1 LFVSHPLQTQAVT
14 YIVQRLASLA
24 TFFCLLCT
32 YAYLQMN
39 LASLEGTSSWKPR
52 LWYSLSLFA
61 AFLAMKTK
69 EISFPLPVMILF
81 YEYLFFNGK
90 GKTRILRLVPFFL
103 TMTIIPINLI
113 GLGKPIGEM
122 VGDVSQAMKVGTS
135 LSPWDYLF
143 TQFRVMVT
151 YLRLLLLPI
160 HQNLDYDYPVFH
172 SFFHPQ
178 VLFSFLILLS
188 VFGISVFSLVRSRRP
203 GSSHLR
209 LIAYGVFWFFAM
221 SSVESSIIP
230 IADVI
235 FEHRMYLPSAGFFIA
250 VSCLT
255 FHAASRLREKWQA
268 SEKAAI
274 GLLMAVVVL
283 LSGLTF
289 RRNLVWQTEV
299 GLWEDVIRQSP
310 RKARP
315 DNNLGSIYGREGN
328 HKNAFKEFSQ
338 AIEQDPSNAVY
349 YSNRARSLE
358 HLNDFGGAI
367 RDFTKAILLGQDSKG
382 EYQFVANDYNGR
394 GIAYGQLGNLDQ
406 SIADFT
412 MAISLAPDNGKF
424 YFNRG
429 VAYAKRGETG
439 KALMDFGKGCAIGD
453 ENSCRAMMML
463 EGNHSLK

>member
-1 LFVSHPLQTQAVT
+1 
-14 YIVQRLASLA
+14 
-24 TFFCLLCT
+24 
-32 YAYLQMN
+32 
-39 LASLEGTSSWKPR
+39 
-52 LWYSLSLFA
+52 
-61 AFLAMKTK
+61 
-69 EISFPLPVMILF
+69 
-81 YEYLFFNGK
+81 
-90 GKTRILRLVPFFL
+90 
-103 TMTIIPINLI
+103 
-113 GLGKPIGEM
+113 
-122 VGDVSQAMKVGTS
+122 
-135 LSPWDYLF
+135 
-143 TQFRVMVT
+143 
-151 YLRLLLLPI
+151 
-160 HQNLDYDYPVFH
+160 
-172 SFFHPQ
+172 
-178 VLFSFLILLS
+178 
-188 VFGISVFSLVRSRRP
+188 
-203 GSSHLR
+203 
-209 LIAYGVFWFFAM
+209 
-221 SSVESSIIP
+221 
-230 IADVI
+230 
-235 FEHRMYLPSAGFFIA
+235 MYLPSAGFFIA

-315 DNNLGSIYGREGN
+315 YNNLGSIYGREGN